1 MEPLLMQRGQG
12 MDDWP
17 GMQDWLVVFCQKL
30 DKGKAHWAHWLSGRE
45 WAHVW
50 LCGFTEAGLVT
61 INPKGHHTLIAV
73 TKPCSMDEVLEYIT
87 AIDDVIAVV
96 GVTKPAMLERR
107 QARQVIFSCVSVV
120 KDILA
125 IRATFVIFPRQLFD
139 LLRKNGGVLYY
150 SRNQRGGD

>member
-1 MEPLLMQRGQG
+1 
-12 MDDWP
+12 
-17 GMQDWLVVFCQKL
+17 
-30 DKGKAHWAHWLSGRE
+30 
-45 WAHVW
+45 
-50 LCGFTEAGLVT
+50 
-61 INPKGHHTLIAV
+61 
-73 TKPCSMDEVLEYIT
+73 VLEYIA